1 MVLNEGEGS
10 LKFILNN
17 YWLTAVA
24 TTDELPPAMFFDV
37 DSDQFTVR
45 ACYYYTRVLDDGGN
59 VVIMRG
65 TPRRFTP
72 PLNSMR
78 HPARGA
84 GYPAKYRYPS
94 HPHFQSW
101 PTRMMR

>member
-1 MVLNEGEGS
+1 MVLNEGAGS

-24 TTDELPPAMFFDV
+24 TTDELPPTMFFDV

-45 ACYYYTRVLDDGGN
+45 AWYYYTRVLDDGGN

-72 PLNSMR
+72 PLNSMK
-78 HPARGA
+78 HPTRGA
-84 GYPAKYRYPS
+84 GYPAKYRYPYQ
-94 HPHFQSW
+94 PVFEIEL
-101 PTRMMR
+101 

>member
-37 DSDQFTVR
+37 DSDQFIVR
-45 ACYYYTRVLDDGGN
+45 SVLLLYSSTG
-59 VVIMRG
+59 
-65 TPRRFTP
+65 
-72 PLNSMR
+72 
-78 HPARGA
+78 
-84 GYPAKYRYPS
+84 
-94 HPHFQSW
+94 
-101 PTRMMR
+101 

>member
-10 LKFILNN
+10 LKFILNS

-37 DSDQFTVR
+37 DSDRFIMR
-45 ACYYYTRVLDDGGN
+45 ACYYYTRVLDGGGN

-72 PLNSMR
+72 PLNSM
-78 HPARGA
+78 G
-84 GYPAKYRYPS
+84 
-94 HPHFQSW
+94 
-101 PTRMMR
+101 MNL